1 MGETLKIFAF
11 HGFLTNIGGA
21 EKAFASMLLGL
32 RARGHEISLWT
43 LDISEYYSSSLGGKG
58 ITVNCLG
65 MKRSR
70 LGQRPLTLTNDL
82 RAKGRFNALVRKIG
96 PCDVA
101 FIHHYDYSPLLAP
114 KLARKGIPVVYYCQE
129 PPRHYYEPDLQ
140 NITARKKMG
149 KALGSWSNW
158 LDKRMDRAAVE
169 HVSQI
174 LVNSDYSREYV
185 WRTYGRM
192 PRTVYLGVDLQRF
205 QDQKLE
211 RENMVL
217 AVGGNYYLKAH
228 DFIVRSLGKVPKEIR
243 PRLTV
248 IGKGDRQPEFRKL
261 ASDNGVELEMVEG
274 ASDEK
279 VVELYNTAAATAV
292 AYIMEPF
299 GLVAIESMA
308 CATPVVAVREG
319 GLRESV
325 TEETGWLTDR
335 NEDDFASAVVEL
347 MRDPD
352 RARAKGSNGR
362 ERVEKHFSWDR
373 CAGELER
380 VLLYWSRKDGKRNAS

>member
-1 MGETLKIFAF
+1 
-11 HGFLTNIGGA
+11 
-21 EKAFASMLLGL
+21 MLCGL
-32 RARGHEISLWT
+32 RAKGHEITLWT
-43 LDISEYYSSSLGGKG
+43 LDISDYYKSWLEAKG
-58 ITVNCLG
+58 IIVNSFG
-65 MKRSR
+65 MRRSMA
-70 LGQRPLTLTNDL
+70 GHRPLTLTNRL
-82 RAKGRFNALVRKIG
+82 RASSRFGSLVKRMG
-96 PCDVA
+96 PADVA

-114 KLARKGIPVVYYCQE
+114 KLAGKGVPVVYYCQE

-140 NITARKKMG
+140 NITAKKKAG

-158 LDKRMDRAAVE
+158 MDKRLDRSGVE
-169 HVSQI
+169 HVDQI

-185 WRTYGRM
+185 WRTYGKM
-192 PRTVYLGVDLQRF
+192 PRTVYLGVDLERF
-205 QDQKLE
+205 HDAGSA

-228 DFIVRSLGKVPKEIR
+228 DFIVRSLGKVPGELR

-248 IGKGDRQPEFRKL
+248 IGKGDRQHEFRNL
-261 ASDNGVELEMVEG
+261 ASDCGVELECVEG

-279 VVELYNTAAATAV
+279 VVELYNRARATV
-292 AYIMEPF
+292 IAYIMEPF

-335 NEDDFASAVVEL
+335 SEDDFASAIVEL
-347 MRDPD
+347 IKDPE
-352 RARAKGSNGR
+352 RARAKGRKGR
-362 ERVEKHFSWDR
+362 ERVEKRFSWDR
-373 CAGELER
+373 CASELEA
-380 VLLYWSRKDGKRNAS
+380 VLQRWADEGRRRKRS